1 MVRWICFPSP
11 PPLKGASRLPAI
23 PWDAARQSSAAHLFQ
38 SGGSHGVLLH
48 AGDWFCPELNAACSK
63 LHHRIIGPLRLEK
76 TSETTTSSPNAS
88 PPCPL
93 SHEPE
98 CHISIMKVFNLFSF
112 ILALIKIYSHLAV
125 YKVVFCK
132 IFSLQL
138 TVTMWLKVGIHPTMH
153 SVTDKL

>member
-1 MVRWICFPSP
+1 
-11 PPLKGASRLPAI
+11 
-23 PWDAARQSSAAHLFQ
+23 
-38 SGGSHGVLLH
+38 
-48 AGDWFCPELNAACSK
+48 
-63 LHHRIIGPLRLEK
+63 
-76 TSETTTSSPNAS
+76 
-88 PPCPL
+88 
-93 SHEPE
+93 
-98 CHISIMKVFNLFSF
+98 MKVFNLFAF